1 MNPVRNKIPAVS
13 LLWPERISPEWMP
26 FGHNGVKIRPFFR
39 IVLTSVIT
47 VSLFAPAQAIGVL
60 VRMKSPPKDGGSSIA
75 KWYLVSCLAC
85 C

>member
-1 MNPVRNKIPAVS
+1 MNPVRNKIPAAS

-26 FGHNGVKIRPFFR
+26 FGHNGMKIRYIFLSALASAM
-39 IVLTSVIT
+39 IVST
-47 VSLFAPAQAIGVL
+47 FAPAQAIGVL